1 LKKKLNI
8 IVVGLGYVG
17 MSNAII
23 LSQHNSVKAVDIDKN
38 RISLLKDSK
47 SPIEDKLISN
57 YLLNKKLDIEAILL
71 DKIDYGIADFVII
84 ATPTNYDEK
93 TNSFDT
99 TSVEMLIKQV
109 LINNNRATIIIK
121 STVPVGFTEK
131 VRSKYGSD
139 NIIFS
144 PEFLREGNA
153 LYDNLYPSRI
163 VIGDKTPKAK
173 EFAKLLEK
181 GAIKKNVKTFFM
193 TSSEAEASKLFANT
207 YLAMR
212 VSYFNEL
219 DSYALS
225 HNLNTRRIIDSIGC
239 DPRIGNDYNNP
250 SFGYGGYCLPKDS
263 KQLLANYKDVPQK
276 IIEAIVNANTVRKDF
291 IAEQVTKL
299 NPDTVGIYRLVMKS
313 GSDNIR
319 ESSMQGIIKRIQSKG
334 IKVIIYEP
342 YISGKQFIN
351 SKLINNLNKFISS
364 SDIILTNRWHKDLE
378 GFEHKVFTRDLYEK
392 D

>member
-1 LKKKLNI
+1 MKKKLNI

-23 LSQHNSVKAVDIDKN
+23 LSQHNSVKAVDIDKTC
-38 RISLLKDSK
+38 ISLLKDSK

-84 ATPTNYDEK
+84 STPTNYDEK

-99 TSVEMLIKQV
+99 NSVEMLIKQV

-181 GAIKKNVKTFFM
+181 GAIKKNIKTFFM

-219 DSYALS
+219 DSYAMS
-225 HNLNTRRIIDSIGC
+225 HNLSTRKIIDSIGY

-291 IAEQVTKL
+291 IAEQATKL
-299 NPDTVGIYRLVMKS
+299 NPGTVGIYRLIMKS

-319 ESSMQGIIKRIQSKG
+319 ESSMQGI
-334 IKVIIYEP
+334 
-342 YISGKQFIN
+342 
-351 SKLINNLNKFISS
+351 
-364 SDIILTNRWHKDLE
+364 
-378 GFEHKVFTRDLYEK
+378 
-392 D
+392 

>member
-23 LSQHNSVKAVDIDKN
+23 LAQHNSVKAVDINKE
-38 RISLLKDSK
+38 RITLLKNFK
-47 SPIEDKLISN
+47 SPLEDKLISK
-57 YLLNKKLDIEAILL
+57 YLATKKLDIEAVLL
-71 DKIDYGIADFVII
+71 DKIDFSAADFVII
-84 ATPTNYDEK
+84 STPTNYDEK

-99 TSVEMLIKQV
+99 NSVEIVIKQV
-109 LINNNRATIIIK
+109 LIENSSATIIVK
-121 STVPVGFTEK
+121 STVPVGFTER
-131 VRSKYGSD
+131 VRSEYGSD

-163 VIGDKTPKAK
+163 VIGDKTSNAK
-173 EFAKLLEK
+173 EFVKLLKK
-181 GAIKKNVKTFFM
+181 GAIKKNIKTFFM

-219 DSYALS
+219 DSYAMSHSLS
-225 HNLNTRRIIDSIGC
+225 TRKIIDSIGY

-291 IAEQVTKL
+291 IAKQVTKL
-299 NPDTVGIYRLVMKS
+299 NPGTVGIYRLIMKS

-319 ESSMQGIIKRIQSKG
+319 ESSMQGIIKRIKAKG

-342 YISGKQFIN
+342 YISEQQFFN
-351 SKLINNLNKFISS
+351 SKLINNLNKFIAS
-364 SDIILTNRWHKDLE
+364 SDIILTNRWHRDLE
-378 GFEHKVFTRDLYEK
+378 GFEHKIFTRDLYEK

>member
-1 LKKKLNI
+1 MKKKLNI
-8 IVVGLGYVG
+8 IVIGLGYVG
-17 MSNAII
+17 MSNAVI
-23 LSQHNSVKAVDIDKN
+23 LSQHNSVKAVDINKE
-38 RISLLKDSK
+38 RIALLKNFK

-57 YLLNKKLDIEAILL
+57 YLATKKLDIEAVTL
-71 DKIDYGIADFVII
+71 DKIDYGIADYIII

-99 TSVEMLIKQV
+99 NSVEMLIKQI
-109 LINNNRATIIIK
+109 LIHNNRATIIIK

-131 VRSKYGSD
+131 VRSKYDSV

-153 LYDNLYPSRI
+153 LYDNLHPSRI
-163 VIGDKTPKAK
+163 VIGDNTPKAK
-173 EFAKLLEK
+173 VFAKLLQK
-181 GAIKKNVKTFFM
+181 GAIKKNIKIFFM

-219 DSYALS
+219 DSYAMS
-225 HNLNTRRIIDSIGC
+225 HNLSTQRIIDSIGC
-239 DPRIGNDYNNP
+239 DSRIGNDYNNP

-291 IAEQVTKL
+291 IAEQVSRL
-299 NPDTVGIYRLVMKS
+299 NPGIVGIYRLIMKS

-319 ESSMQGIIKRIQSKG
+319 ESSMQGIIKRIKAKG
-334 IKVIIYEP
+334 IEVIIYEP
-342 YISGKQFIN
+342 YISEQQFFN
-351 SKLINNLNKFISS
+351 SKLINNLNKFIER
-364 SDIILTNRWHKDLE
+364 SDIILTNRWHKDLV
-378 GFEHKVFTRDLYEK
+378 GFEHKIFTRDLYGK